1 MDRMIPGSVFARVG
15 VDYAG
20 PLLIKC
26 GSTRKPVLVKA
37 YICVFVCFSVKAV
50 HMELVSDLTTDS
62 FIAALRRFI
71 AHRGK
76 PMVIWSDN
84 GSNFVGA
91 ARELKELYN
100 FLHDLKTQQ
109 AVSEYCTCQKIQWKF
124 IPEHSPHFGGRTVEG
139 RCQEREDALE
149 EGCGRSNWRNLI
161 PF

>member
-71 AHRGK
+71 AR
-76 PMVIWSDN
+76 
-84 GSNFVGA
+84 
-91 ARELKELYN
+91 R
-100 FLHDLKTQQ
+100 
-109 AVSEYCTCQKIQWKF
+109 VSEYCTCQKIRPGGTGRAGRAMARPKF
-124 IPEHSPHFGGRTVEG
+124 
-139 RCQEREDALE
+139 
-149 EGCGRSNWRNLI
+149 
-161 PF
+161 